1 MMFAQTCSKCIKYFA
16 WKNFLVQLTGSNYL
30 EGNHLEGSYL
40 GLIIRGTI
48 IQASVVRVAILMEA
62 IVWGAITRGKL
73 SWGGGGNCPRT
84 LHVIIKVRILRSHLT
99 RNLGTLFQ
107 FLKTFSHTDLDLS
120 IFSWKNKS
128 NGRETHKARFG
139 K

>member
-1 MMFAQTCSKCIKYFA
+1 MIFAQTCSKCIKYFA
-16 WKNFLVQLTGSNYL
+16 WKNFLGQLTGSNCL
-30 EGNHLEGSYL
+30 EGNHLEGIYL
-40 GLIIRGTI
+40 GWIIRGTI
-48 IQASVVRVAILMEA
+48 IQALVVRVAILLEA
-62 IVWGAITRGKL
+62 IVWGAIILR
-73 SWGGGGNCPRT
+73 GGGNCPRT

-107 FLKTFSHTDLDLS
+107 FLKTFSHTNSNLS

-128 NGRETHKARFG
+128 NGRETHKALFG